1 MKEHNWCLL
10 TSGFGRSAVSI
21 LSLYKDGKLGNN
33 KITLVIYDR
42 EPSGA
47 HNLAKSMGVPSV
59 QVKKAHYSQRESFEE
74 AILKECKKYKVDKVF
89 LLGFNYLL
97 QHSFLQAYK
106 GVIVNVHPSLL
117 PAFKGKRA
125 IQQAM
130 EYGVKITG
138 LTTHLIDDKLD
149 EGEIICQKAIEI
161 DSSMTFEEVDQL
173 YMHAAPRLFI
183 QTILSI

>member
-1 MKEHNWCLL
+1 MQKEGKIADNK
-10 TSGFGRSAVSI
+10 VS
-21 LSLYKDGKLGNN
+21 
-33 KITLVIYDR
+33 LVIYDR

-47 HNLAKSMGVPSV
+47 HDLAMSMGIPTV
-59 QVKKAHYSQRESFEE
+59 QVKKVHYNERESFEKSL
-74 AILKECKKYKVDKVF
+74 LKECRKHDVDKVF

-97 QHSFLQAYK
+97 KHSFLQAYK
-106 GVIVNVHPSLL
+106 GAIVNVHPSLL

-149 EGEIICQKAIEI
+149 EGKIICQEAISI
-161 DSSMTFEEVDQL
+161 DSSMTFDAIDQL
-173 YMHAAPRLFI
+173 YMDAAPRIFI
-183 QTILSI
+183 QTMLSV